1 MNRYEENYEQSIN
14 LIAPI
19 FLVGGLSSCHSGD
32 VTIGGTKPIT
42 PLKWG
47 SNIMKETISF
57 GI

>member
-1 MNRYEENYEQSIN
+1 MNKA
-14 LIAPI
+14 LILLPLI

-32 VTIGGTKPIT
+32 VTIGGTKPSP

-47 SNIMKETISF
+47 SNIMIETISF